1 MARNKTV
8 GDSLKIRGF
17 ARLQVWEKDK
27 KGRHKLL
34 GDSGWA
40 KNTITND
47 GKNNYIVNKIASLSG
62 SKTPTHLT
70 LATQTTAVAAA
81 DETLTGEIEGGTE
94 RKSLNATLQSVGTLR
109 MTASWAGSDNSVT
122 YTIGSIAVYNTSAGG
137 TMGSG
142 ATYTTSQWATNQD
155 VSATYEWRF

>member
-1 MARNKTV
+1 MARRKENSIGEAV
-8 GDSLKIRGF
+8 KIRGF
-17 ARLQVWEKDK
+17 ARLQVWERDR
-27 KGRHKLL
+27 KGRHKLI
-34 GDSGWA
+34 GDSGWT

-47 GKNNYIVNKIASLSG
+47 GKDNYIVNKIASLSG

-81 DETLTGEIEGGTE
+81 DTSLTGEIEGGTE

-122 YTIGSIAVYNTSAGG
+122 YTIGSIAVYNTSSGG

-142 ATYTTSQWATNQD
+142 ATYTTSQWAD
-155 VSATYEWRF
+155 KMAPAA